1 MNSQLQIHSSK
12 LFSLIQL
19 GEWEE
24 ITSYLLESFE
34 GREEV
39 ITFGIDLLYIAV
51 EYRAPASIIIVIF
64 DLLEREKGRQM
75 KLSPT
80 LLLKALYL
88 SPDRR
93 PNICLDQCS
102 RNWENNERINVAN
115 FLSDKIST

>member
-1 MNSQLQIHSSK
+1 MNSQGQIQRSK

-19 GEWEE
+19 GAWEQ

-34 GREEV
+34 GRDEV
-39 ITFGIDLLYIAV
+39 VTFGIDLLYIAV

-64 DLLEREKGRQM
+64 DLLEREKGMQM

-88 SPDRR
+88 SPERR
-93 PNICLDQCS
+93 PNIYLDQSS
-102 RNWENNERINVAN
+102 RKWESNERVDVAN